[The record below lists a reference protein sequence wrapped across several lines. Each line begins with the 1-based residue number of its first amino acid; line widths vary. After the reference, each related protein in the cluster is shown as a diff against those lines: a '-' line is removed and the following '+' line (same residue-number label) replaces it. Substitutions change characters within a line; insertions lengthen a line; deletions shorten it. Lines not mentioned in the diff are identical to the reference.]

1 MTRDESRKVEIAY
14 DACGSAD
21 ADGSGPVG
29 MPPRGSCDCMSL
41 VDTPA
46 IEAPGVILAVDV
58 DGVLLDPSRGG
69 RGSWQEELR
78 ARHGIDPAALNT
90 LFFSRYW
97 KDIIIGRIPIEPALA
112 SALEQLDVTVDL
124 EDVLT
129 CWFESDFH
137 LNQDVVDQ
145 VSRWNDE
152 GLPVVLATNQEH
164 RRAAYLA
171 KRLGRMFAIHSVLY
185 SAELGFVK
193 DDARF
198 FAAADLRLGIREQ
211 ATAMVLLDDDSRNLE
226 AARRSGWLG
235 VRFGRDR
242 PWRQDVCKVLHTGA
256 H

>member
-1 MTRDESRKVEIAY
+1 MDTRAS
-14 DACGSAD
+14 
-21 ADGSGPVG
+21 
-29 MPPRGSCDCMSL
+29 
-41 VDTPA
+41 
-46 IEAPGVILAVDV
+46 EAPGVILAVDV

-69 RGSWQEELR
+69 RGSWKEELR

-90 LFFSRYW
+90 AFFAPFW
-97 KDIIIGRIPIEPALA
+97 QDIIVGRIPIEPALA
-112 SALEQLDVTVDL
+112 MALEQLGIKVDL

-145 VSRWNDE
+145 INRWIDE

-164 RRAAYLA
+164 RRASYLA
-171 KRLGRMFAIHSVLY
+171 ERLGKLFAVRSVLY

-198 FAAADLRLGIREQ
+198 FAAADVRLGIRRQ
-211 ATAMVLLDDDSRNLE
+211 ATAMVLLDDDSRNVD
-226 AARRSGWLG
+226 AARRFGWLS

-242 PWRQDVCKVLHTGA
+242 PWRQDVDAVLHT
-256 H
+256 